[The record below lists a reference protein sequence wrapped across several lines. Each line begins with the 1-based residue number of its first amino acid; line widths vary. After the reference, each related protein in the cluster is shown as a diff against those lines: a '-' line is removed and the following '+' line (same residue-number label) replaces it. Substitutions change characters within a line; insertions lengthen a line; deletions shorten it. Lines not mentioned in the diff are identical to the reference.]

1 MGTDIYSR
9 QTSVLKTNNGD
20 IFVLFIRFVHRFEC
34 RLSNAL
40 MCQILPTSRLICLP
54 NVWIKFEAGQHSGN
68 KCCISANVS
77 YKFPVTQRRSY
88 KCPHEIG
95 SVRSCCSDYLQG
107 QSQGF
112 PYIHLFVA
120 AHHHIENW
128 QPHID
133 FPSMPYLINLLII
146 THALQWNREP
156 DVTSNLLLWRTAAV

>member
-1 MGTDIYSR
+1 MVTYLSCLLGLFTAL
-9 QTSVLKTNNGD
+9 SVVSAMLSCAKFFLHPDWSVYQMSESN
-20 IFVLFIRFVHRFEC
+20 L
-34 RLSNAL
+34 RLAS
-40 MCQILPTSRLICLP
+40 IL
-54 NVWIKFEAGQHSGN
+54 A
-68 KCCISANVS
+68 ISAAFLLMYLINSLWHQKVA
-77 YKFPVTQRRSY
+77 QRRSY

>member
-1 MGTDIYSR
+1 MVTYLSCLLGLFTAL
-9 QTSVLKTNNGD
+9 SVVSAMLSCAKFFLHPDWSVYQMSESN
-20 IFVLFIRFVHRFEC
+20 L
-34 RLSNAL
+34 RLAS
-40 MCQILPTSRLICLP
+40 IL
-54 NVWIKFEAGQHSGN
+54 A
-68 KCCISANVS
+68 ISAAFLLMYLINSLWHQKVA
-77 YKFPVTQRRSY
+77 QRRSY

-120 AHHHIENW
+120 AHHHIRNW